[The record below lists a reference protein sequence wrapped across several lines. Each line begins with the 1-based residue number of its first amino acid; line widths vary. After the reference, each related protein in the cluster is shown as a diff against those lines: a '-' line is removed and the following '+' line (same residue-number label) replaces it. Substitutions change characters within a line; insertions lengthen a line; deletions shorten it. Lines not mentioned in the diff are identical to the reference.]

1 MTKPLDG
8 LLVVALEQAVA
19 APLCSGRLADA
30 GARVIKIE
38 RSHGDFARHY
48 DYVVHGE
55 SANFVWLNKGK
66 ESLVLDIKQ
75 PDDAN
80 LLERILAK
88 ADVFIQNLA
97 PGAAQRAGF
106 GSDDLRQRYPR
117 LITCDITG
125 YGEEAT
131 LAKMKAYDLL
141 VQAETGLCSLTGGP
155 ESPGR
160 VGVSVCDIAAGMNA
174 YQGVLEAIIQR
185 GITGKGSGISVSLFD
200 GMADWMTVPLL
211 FQDYTGNAPKR
222 VGLRHPSIAPY
233 GAFETSD
240 GKQIVISIQNERE
253 WARFADDILGHPEW
267 AADGPFCSAVL
278 RVENR
283 TELDKKVASTFAKF
297 TSDDI
302 CEKLLHSQIA
312 FGRLNDVKGLSTH
325 PALRRIRIDS
335 PSGPIDLP
343 APPVK
348 VVGQNRE
355 YGPIPAIG
363 SHSDRIREEFAENG

>member
-19 APLCSGRLADA
+19 APLCSSRLADA

-38 RSHGDFARHY
+38 RSQGDFARHY

-75 PDDAN
+75 SDDAN

-106 GSDDLRQRYPR
+106 GSNDLRQRYPR

-174 YQGVLEAIIQR
+174 YQGILEAIIQR
-185 GITGKGSGISVSLFD
+185 GVTGKGSGISVSLFD

-240 GKQIVISIQNERE
+240 SKQILISIQNERE
-253 WARFADDILGHPEW
+253 WVRFADDILGQPEW
-267 AADGPFCSAVL
+267 ATHGPFCSAVL
-278 RVENR
+278 RVKNR
-283 TELDKKVASTFAKF
+283 TELDKIVADTFAKF
-297 TSDDI
+297 KSDDI
-302 CEKLLHSQIA
+302 CEKLLQSQIA
-312 FGRLNDVKGLSTH
+312 FGRLNDVEGLSTH

-348 VVGQNRE
+348 VAGQNRA

-363 SHSDRIREEFAENG
+363 SHTDRIREEFTENG